1 MSNEATK
8 KWAEEQRRQ
17 EEIKRRENAPKCLH
31 CGGPAPHGTVLCDA
45 CD

>member
-17 EEIKRRENAPKCLH
+17 EEARKRETAPKCLH
-31 CGGPAPHGTVLCDA
+31 CGGPTPFGQELCDA